1 MTTANQRL
9 KIARARR
16 FDRAIDAA
24 RALGMPIATYNQH
37 ENGLR
42 GSGSIPRK
50 AAERYADFFD
60 VSLDWLL
67 TGRGATGDIGD
78 PLPSERELEKMV
90 EIAMLELP
98 AGARL
103 ADFPHIVGPALH
115 AQLVQYRAARAAR
128 TSLDGASVPGRD
140 ARSPVPTS
148 QGGTAGSRMP

>member
-1 MTTANQRL
+1 MTTPNQRL

-16 FDRAIDAA
+16 FPRAIDAA
-24 RALGMPIATYNQH
+24 KALGMPVATYNQH

-42 GSGSIPRK
+42 GSGSIPRR

-67 TGRGATGDIGD
+67 TGRQPDTDVDD
-78 PLPSERELEKMV
+78 PLPTEGELEKMV
-90 EIAMLELP
+90 EIAMLEVP

-115 AQLVQYRAARAAR
+115 AQLVQYRAAR
-128 TSLDGASVPGRD
+128 G
-140 ARSPVPTS
+140 ARSTEGVETAPGKVARSRATTS
-148 QGGTAGSRMP
+148 SGARAGSRTP